1 MTITNNSKL
10 KIWITGASS
19 GIGLA
24 LAKAY
29 SQQGHTVFISSRN
42 VTRLHDIASQLMQ
55 SNENN
60 LDVRNPT
67 VIPVACD
74 VCSEEDMNQAY
85 LTIKSHTSYLD
96 TVILNAG
103 DCEYFSIQEPKWSM
117 MKRMMDVNYFGAIRT
132 LEAAL
137 PLLREK
143 QNARQ
148 NSPNASKENAHVV
161 GISSLAINAPF
172 PKAEAYGSSKA
183 ALRYFLDSLAL
194 DLHAENIDVTTVL
207 PGFVKTPLTEKND
220 FSMPF
225 LLDSD
230 EAASRIINGLAN
242 HPGTFSFPKRLSY
255 LLKLSHWFP
264 NRWRKIVMQDTV
276 SAQKLG
282 REQ

>member
-1 MTITNNSKL
+1 MRVTSNPKL
-10 KIWITGASS
+10 KVWITGASS

-42 VTRLHDIASQLMQ
+42 AIRLQDIANELMQ
-55 SNENN
+55 SNQSPLGASNS
-60 LDVRNPT
+60 P

-85 LTIKSHTSYLD
+85 ITIQSHTPYLD
-96 TVILNAG
+96 KVFLNAG
-103 DCEYFSIQEPKWSM
+103 DCEYFSIQEPNWSM
-117 MKRMMDVNYFGAIRT
+117 MKRMMEVNYFGAIRT

-143 QNARQ
+143 QNTTS
-148 NSPNASKENAHVV
+148 NLPNASKENAHIV
-161 GISSLAINAPF
+161 GISSLATNAAF

-194 DLHAENIDVTTVL
+194 DLHSEKIDITTVL
-207 PGFVKTPLTEKND
+207 PGFVKTPLTAKNN

-230 EAASRIINGLAN
+230 EAASRIIKGIAKR
-242 HPGTFSFPKRLSY
+242 PRTVSFPKRLSS

-264 NRWRKIVMQDTV
+264 NFWRKMVMEDTV
-276 SAQKLG
+276 TAQNIG
-282 REQ
+282 RDQ